1 MTLRKR
7 TITIVG
13 AAIFALMAILYVSS
27 RTILLDSFIRLEEE
41 ATQRDVQRALNAFD
55 NQVRELD
62 TTADDWAAW
71 DDTYRFMLTRDPEY
85 LESNLVDD
93 TFVTLRLNALLLVAP
108 SGELVFGKAYDLREG
123 EETSIAQ
130 SLLDHLSPEGLLS
143 PAGEPGSHVK
153 GILSLPEGPM
163 LVASR
168 PILTSEDEGPMRG
181 WLIMARY
188 LDSAETEYLADIT
201 DSSLNIQR
209 FDAPSPPTDFGEVR
223 PKLLESP
230 SIVVRALS
238 ADVVAGYGLLR
249 DIYGVP
255 GLMLRVDTPRD
266 IYSHGQSAVT
276 YFWISMLL
284 VGIVFGGIQLA
295 TLERQVLRRV
305 GQLTA
310 RVTRIHSHDDLS
322 ARVQVSGQD
331 ELSELGSEINSM
343 LERLQQTQDDL
354 KRSEERFRRMADNV
368 RDGLTI
374 FEDGRAVYVNDRA
387 CEIFG
392 YPRDELVQMQDLE
405 LAAPEDRQR
414 LEPVVQKARQ
424 SGEMPGELDF
434 WIVRKDGDR
443 RYLSNRYASP
453 SHDGAGRRTY
463 VVTTDMTS
471 RKAAEDELQ
480 KEKERLEILLEEFPL
495 GLAII
500 AGDGRYEYV
509 NARFVDMFGYTL
521 ADVPNGREWFKK
533 AYPDEEY
540 RHQVKSSWL
549 EDLKAAQQGERR
561 PRTFTVRCADNTD
574 KVVHFRPVSVRGG
587 DQFMVYEDI
596 TERQRAEERIRQLAY
611 HDPLT
616 GLPNRTLFYDRMD
629 VALARARR
637 NGDKLA
643 VLLMDLDYF
652 KDVNDSL
659 GHAMGDQL
667 LQEVGERLT
676 TLLRE
681 SDTICRMGGDEFLIL
696 LTGITSV
703 DDVNRIGNRVLE
715 AIRKPFVLD
724 DHALD
729 VTTSLGVAIYPD
741 DAEDLDTLIRQTDV
755 AMYFAKERGRDNCQ
769 NYSSLDHEAQPMG
782 RRARSARREPA
793 Q

>member
-1 MTLRKR
+1 MTLRNK
-7 TITIVG
+7 TMAILG
-13 AAIFALMAILYVSS
+13 AAILALMALLYVSS
-27 RTILLDSFIRLEEE
+27 RTILLDSFARLEDE
-41 ATQRDVQRALNAFD
+41 ATRRDVQRVLNAVD
-55 NQVRELD
+55 NQLRELD
-62 TTADDWAAW
+62 TTTDDWAGW
-71 DDTYRFMLTRDPEY
+71 DDTYRFMLTRDPAY
-85 LESNLVDD
+85 VESNLVDD
-93 TFVTLRLNALLLVAP
+93 TFVTLRLNALLLVDR
-108 SGELVFGKAYDLREG
+108 SGEVVFGRAFDLQD
-123 EETSIAQ
+123 EEEIPVSEA
-130 SLLDHLSPEGLLS
+130 LLGHLSPEGLLS
-143 PAGEPGSHVK
+143 PVGDRESHVK

-163 LVASR
+163 LVSSR
-168 PILTSEDEGPMRG
+168 PILTSQDQGPMRG

-209 FDAPSPPTDFGEVR
+209 FDDPSPPTDFGEVR

-230 SIVVRALS
+230 SIVVRPLS
-238 ADVVAGYGLLR
+238 ADVVAGYGVLR
-249 DIYGVP
+249 DIYGAP
-255 GLMLRVDTPRD
+255 GLVLRVDMPRD
-266 IYSHGQSAVT
+266 IYNHGQSAVT

-310 RVTRIHSHDDLS
+310 RVARIHSHDDLS

-331 ELSELGSEINSM
+331 ELSELGSEITSM
-343 LERLQQTQDDL
+343 LERLQSTQADL
-354 KRSEERFRRMADNV
+354 RRSEERFRRMADNV

-374 FEDGRAVYVNDRA
+374 IEDGRVVYVNDRA

-392 YPRDELVQMQDLE
+392 YSGDELKQMQDLD

-434 WIVRKDGDR
+434 WILRKNGDR
-443 RYLSNRYASP
+443 RYISNRYAST
-453 SHDGAGRRTY
+453 SHDGAGQRTY
-463 VVTTDMTS
+463 VVTTDLTR
-471 RKAAEDELQ
+471 RKAAEDEL
-480 KEKERLEILLEEFPL
+480 ERDKERLEVLLEEFPL
-495 GLAII
+495 GVAVI

-509 NARFVDMFGYTL
+509 NPRFVDMFGYTM
-521 ADVPNGREWFKK
+521 ADVPNGREWFKR

-540 RHQVKSSWL
+540 RHQVMSFWL
-549 EDLKAAQQGERR
+549 QDLHSAQQGERR
-561 PRTFTVRCADNTD
+561 PRTFTVRCADGTD
-574 KVVHFRPVSVRGG
+574 KVVHFRPVSVKGG
-587 DQFMVYEDI
+587 DQLVVSEDI

-616 GLPNRTLFYDRMD
+616 GLPNRTLFYDRTEI
-629 VALARARR
+629 ALARARR

-643 VLLMDLDYF
+643 VLLMDLDHF

-659 GHAMGDQL
+659 GHATGDEL
-667 LQEVGERLT
+667 LQAVGERLT

-703 DDVNRIGNRVLE
+703 DDVNRIADRVLE

-724 DHALD
+724 DHELD

-741 DAEDLDTLIRQTDV
+741 DAEDVDTLIRQTDV
-755 AMYFAKERGRDNCQ
+755 AMYLAKERGRDNYQ
-769 NYSSLDHEAQPMG
+769 RYSSLDHETQPMD
-782 RRARSARREPA
+782 RKARSARREPA

>member
-1 MTLRKR
+1 MTLRKK
-7 TITIVG
+7 TMVIVG
-13 AAIFALMAILYVSS
+13 AAILALMALLYVSS
-27 RTILLDSFIRLEEE
+27 RTILLDSFARLEDE
-41 ATQRDVQRALNAFD
+41 ATQRDVQRVLNAVD
-55 NQVRELD
+55 GQLQELD
-62 TTADDWAAW
+62 TTTHDWASW
-71 DDTYRFMLTRDPEY
+71 DDTYQYMADRSPGY
-85 LESNLVDD
+85 VESNLLDD
-93 TFVTLRLNALLLVAP
+93 TFVTLRLNALLLVGP
-108 SGELVFGKAYDLREG
+108 SGELVSGKAFDLQA
-123 EETSIAQ
+123 EEEIPVSEA
-130 SLLDHLSPEGLLS
+130 LVGHLAPEGLLS
-143 PAGEPGSHVK
+143 PGGEPGSHVE
-153 GILSLPEGPM
+153 GILSLPEGPV
-163 LVASR
+163 LVSSR
-168 PILTSEDEGPMRG
+168 PVLTSGNEGPMRG
-181 WLIMARY
+181 WLVMARY

-209 FDAPSPPTDFGEVR
+209 FDDPNPATDFAEVR

-230 SIVVRALS
+230 SIVVRPLS
-238 ADVVAGYGLLR
+238 ADVVAGYGVLR
-249 DIYGVP
+249 DIYGAP
-255 GLMLRVDTPRD
+255 GLVLRVDMPRD

-392 YPRDELVQMQDLE
+392 YPRDELKQMQDLE

-414 LEPVVQKARQ
+414 LAPVVQKARQ
-424 SGEMPGELDF
+424 SGEIPGELDF
-434 WIVRKDGDR
+434 WIVRKDGER
-443 RYLSNRYASP
+443 RYVSNRYAST
-453 SHDGAGRRTY
+453 SHDGAGQRTY
-463 VVTTDMTS
+463 VVTTDMTR

-480 KEKERLEILLEEFPL
+480 RDKERLEILLEEFPL
-495 GLAII
+495 GVAVIS
-500 AGDGRYEYV
+500 ADGRYESV

-549 EDLKAAQQGERR
+549 EDLEAAQQGERR

-596 TERQRAEERIRQLAY
+596 TERQLAEERIRQLAY

-643 VLLMDLDYF
+643 VLLMDLDHF

-667 LQEVGERLT
+667 LQAVGERLT

-703 DDVNRIGNRVLE
+703 DDVNRIANRVLE

-724 DHALD
+724 DHQLD
-729 VTTSLGVAIYPD
+729 VTTSLGVAIYPE

-755 AMYFAKERGRDNCQ
+755 AMYFAKERGRDNYQ
-769 NYSSLDHEAQPMG
+769 RYSSLDHEAQPTSPRG
-782 RRARSARREPA
+782 GSARRRPA